1 MTVITSEITTNTEGV
16 AMEEAVEDTDT
27 LIRTEIIKKRNTLIV
42 ESKIRSERY
51 YLYIVKTK

>member
-1 MTVITSEITTNTEGV
+1 MTVITPEINTNTEGV

>member
-1 MTVITSEITTNTEGV
+1 MTVITPEITTNTEGV